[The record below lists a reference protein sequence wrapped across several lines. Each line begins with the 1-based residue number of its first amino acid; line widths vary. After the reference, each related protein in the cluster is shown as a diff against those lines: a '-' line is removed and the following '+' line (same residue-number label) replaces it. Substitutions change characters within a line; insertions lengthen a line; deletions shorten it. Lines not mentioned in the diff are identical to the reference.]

1 MNQTAKWLRVAG
13 SLLLLLAF
21 FLGER
26 AVIGISSDQRRRSET
41 KSRVAEQVDDLFRN
55 NCARCHGLDGRGET
69 PLGHTYN
76 APDFTDTEW
85 WRKNSRFTSTRTLR
99 SIVTRGKASM
109 PAFGKKLKRSEINLL
124 VNRVRSFRAR
134 Q

>member
-1 MNQTAKWLRVAG
+1 MNQTAKWWRVAG
-13 SLLLLLAF
+13 SLLLLLAL
-21 FLGER
+21 FLSQL
-26 AVIGISSDQRRRSET
+26 AVIGISSSQRRGSVNPA
-41 KSRVAEQVDDLFRN
+41 RVGKVDDLFRN

-69 PLGHTYN
+69 PLGETYN

-85 WRKNSRFTSTRTLR
+85 WRKNSRITNTRALR
-99 SIVTRGKASM
+99 SIVTRGKGSM

-124 VNRVRSFRAR
+124 VNHIRSFRGP